1 MNNNENNIETSTSRI
16 EAVNQSLTN
25 NDRFIAKLK
34 ELNEKDSNQ
43 ETTERRN
50 RDIQSIMSENT
61 TLLEEKQAL
70 LEARFQSGSQSAT
83 DETLKW
89 QNPEYRDGA
98 GLSSK

>member
-43 ETTERRN
+43 ETVERRN

-70 LEARFQSGSQSAT
+70 LEARFQSGAQSVT

-89 QNPEYRDGA
+89 QNPEYHGGA